1 MRLWSRAAIV
11 TLGVTVV
18 TLTACARERS
28 GEVHEGA
35 AGSDAVEVV
44 VQDDAFVPDDLSL
57 KAGTGVDVEVRN
69 EGSGGH
75 NFTIDALDLSTGTVE
90 PGRWSRRPSPSRT
103 GRRSTTARSIR
114 ACAARSSPGEV
125 IAGTD

>member
-18 TLTACARERS
+18 SLAACARERS
-28 GEVHEGA
+28 GDEHEGA

-57 KAGTGVDVEVRN
+57 KAGTEVDVEVRN
-69 EGSGGH
+69 EGSNGH
-75 NFTIDALDLSTGTVE
+75 NFTIDSLALSTGTVE
-90 PGRWSRRPSPSRT
+90 PGQVVTATFTVPN
-103 GRRSTTARSIR
+103 GTTEYH
-114 ACAARSSPGEV
+114 CTFHPGMRGEIV
-125 IAGTD
+125 AG

>member
-18 TLTACARERS
+18 ALTACARERS
-28 GEVHEGA
+28 GDVHEGA

-44 VQDDAFVPDDLSL
+44 LQDDAFLPDDLTL
-57 KAGTGVDVEVRN
+57 RAGAEVDVEVRN
-69 EGSGGH
+69 EGSNGH

-90 PGRWSRRPSPSRT
+90 PGEVVTATFVVPNE
-103 GRRSTTARSIR
+103 TTEYHCTFHPGMRGEIV
-114 ACAARSSPGEV
+114 AA
-125 IAGTD
+125 